1 MWQVGNIVHYIWYKM
16 YVLVVFYCLR
26 CNTIP
31 TIGFRQVINA
41 KLRTCC
47 AHCASKEAGHKMNI
61 RFKALPPSP
70 SQPAQYTGKEQE
82 KLFICTRTKINQ
94 LQK

>member
-1 MWQVGNIVHYIWYKM
+1 MDLDKLSMLNYVHDVHIV
-16 YVLVVFYCLR
+16 
-26 CNTIP
+26 P
-31 TIGFRQVINA
+31 
-41 KLRTCC
+41 
-47 AHCASKEAGHKMNI
+47 SKEGGHKMNI